1 MLVHRE
7 LQLELREL
15 ESWTPFSDL
24 PMVPLGPLVAPQVMV
39 PRVATK
45 WLTAGLVEP
54 KKVIKVRL
62 RSTRGTFHGS

>member
-1 MLVHRE
+1 MQVNRE

-24 PMVPLGPLVAPQVMV
+24 SMVPLGPLVAPKVFV

-45 WLTAGLVEP
+45 WLQRGLVEP
-54 KKVIKVRL
+54 KRVVKVKL
-62 RSTRGTFHGS
+62 ASTRATFHG